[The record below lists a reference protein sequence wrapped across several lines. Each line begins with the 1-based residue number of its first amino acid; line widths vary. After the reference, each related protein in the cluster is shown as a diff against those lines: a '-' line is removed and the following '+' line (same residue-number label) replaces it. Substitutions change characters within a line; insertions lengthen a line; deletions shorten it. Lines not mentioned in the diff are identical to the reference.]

1 MLTTLLPIDEG
12 EAKIGGYD
20 VKRNP
25 KEVRRHI
32 GYVGQLGG
40 TDTEATGRENLMLSG
55 LLYGMSKVATQKQAE
70 FLIDLLDLREII
82 DRLAKTYSGGQR
94 RRLEIAL
101 GILHKPDVL
110 FLDEPTTGLDP
121 QNRANLWEHIRK
133 LKAAGMTVFL
143 TTHYLEEA
151 DELCDR
157 LCIMDKGV
165 IVAEGT
171 PLALQGVTRY
181 GKGGLIMK
189 ILFEIWLL
197 FKRKI
202 METIRQP
209 AWTIMGLIT
218 PLLYITL
225 FSPLLK
231 NLTVPPITTSEVLNT
246 FVPGIL
252 TLLAFGNGAGAGY
265 LIINELQSGVIER
278 LRVSPASRFSLLM
291 GTVLRD
297 IVTFLVP
304 SILVILIAQLF
315 GFHIHLFGL
324 LLMFVLLSFLVA
336 LISAWAGSLGLIIK
350 QVGSLAT
357 VLNGLQLPLTLLSG
371 VLLPMSLAPKWLQII
386 SHVNPLY
393 YTVEASRVLASG
405 IIDSPEVFK
414 AFAVIVPLTIVT
426 LCWATRVYRKAIA

>member
-1 MLTTLLPIDEG
+1 MRMLTTLLPIDEG

-171 PLALQGVTRY
+171 PLALKREISGDVVLVKT
-181 GKGGLIMK
+181 KKVVENIAN
-189 ILFEIWLL
+189 LFNGDE
-197 FKRKI
+197 
-202 METIRQP
+202 
-209 AWTIMGLIT
+209 
-218 PLLYITL
+218 
-225 FSPLLK
+225 
-231 NLTVPPITTSEVLNT
+231 NVLNIRAEGEKVNLYVKDGT
-246 FVPGIL
+246 IAMSKIFD
-252 TLLAFGNGAGAGY
+252 TLKTN
-265 LIINELQSGVIER
+265 
-278 LRVSPASRFSLLM
+278 
-291 GTVLRD
+291 D
-297 IVTFLVP
+297 LV
-304 SILVILIAQLF
+304 V
-315 GFHIHLFGL
+315 
-324 LLMFVLLSFLVA
+324 
-336 LISAWAGSLGLIIK
+336 
-350 QVGSLAT
+350 
-357 VLNGLQLPLTLLSG
+357 
-371 VLLPMSLAPKWLQII
+371 
-386 SHVNPLY
+386 
-393 YTVEASRVLASG
+393 
-405 IIDSPEVFK
+405 
-414 AFAVIVPLTIVT
+414 
-426 LCWATRVYRKAIA
+426 